1 MKTRIDER
9 LRQEAKL
16 YRFQFSCE
24 SCAHFDDV
32 GQRCAEGYPNDE
44 HIDGALGGEEVL
56 FCKLWEG
63 A

>member
-9 LRQEAKL
+9 LRTEAVK
-16 YRFQFSCE
+16 YRFRFTCQD
-24 SCAHFDDV
+24 CAHFDDV
-32 GQRCAEGYPNDE
+32 EKRCSEGYPIEE
-44 HIDGALGGEEVL
+44 HVDGSLRGEEVL